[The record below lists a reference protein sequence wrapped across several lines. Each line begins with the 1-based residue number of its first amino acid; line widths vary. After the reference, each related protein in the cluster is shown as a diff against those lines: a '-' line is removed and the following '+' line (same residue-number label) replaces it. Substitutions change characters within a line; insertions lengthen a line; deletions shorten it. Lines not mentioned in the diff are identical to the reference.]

1 MARKAINSETI
12 TPKGFPFSAAVWAGD
27 LLYLS
32 GQVGLDFAS
41 GKIVDG
47 GAARETEQILKNC
60 RAVLDAAGKSLDDVI
75 KANVYLAD
83 MADFAAMNEV
93 YARHFKTP
101 YPARTSV
108 QVAALPLGAK
118 VEIEMVAR

>member
-1 MARKAINSETI
+1 MARNAINSDKI

-27 LLYLS
+27 ILYLS
-32 GQVGLDFAS
+32 GQVGLDLAV
-41 GKIVDG
+41 GKVVDG

-60 RAVLDAAGKSLDDVI
+60 RAVLAEAGKTFDDVI
-75 KANVYLAD
+75 KANVYLVD

-93 YARHFKTP
+93 YAHHFKAP

-108 QVAALPLGAK
+108 EVASLPLGAR
-118 VEIEMVAR
+118 VEIEMIAR